1 MANESETDEVRKWH
15 RRFAAE
21 CNNLTWD
28 LIELSARNEADGQ
41 RMLQAAHAAT
51 FHWSVVGTALNVAR
65 AELTLARAYAVL
77 GVGRPALFYAERFCH
92 YCEANPVADWD
103 KVFAQVALAHAA
115 ALLGDSETHR
125 RSYEAATRAIAAI
138 AGEGD
143 RKVVQAD
150 LSRVPKPSPG

>member
-1 MANESETDEVRKWH
+1 MANESEPDEARKWH

-28 LIELSARNEADGQ
+28 LIEVSAHNEADGQ
-41 RMLQAAHAAT
+41 RMLQAAHAAA
-51 FHWSVVGTALNVAR
+51 FHWSVVGTPLNVAR
-65 AELTLARAYAVL
+65 AELTLSRAYAVL
-77 GVGRPALFYAERFCH
+77 GVGRPAAFYAERFGR

-103 KVFAQVALAHAA
+103 KAFAQVALAHAA
-115 ALLGDSETHR
+115 ALLGDSEAHR

-143 RKVVQAD
+143 RKVVEAD
-150 LSRVPKPSPG
+150 LGRVPKP